1 MAPSAPAVR
10 PVDRLRLRYH
20 GRVCRSRTMNT
31 HNLRALFYPRSIAV
45 IGASPDRTRIRGH
58 ILEFLAHGEFA
69 GRIFPVNPSY
79 TEIDGNECFGSIA
92 AARAKAG
99 EPIDLALIV
108 IPAAGVLAE
117 LERCAAAGV
126 RQALIVSSGFAEGGG
141 GSDAQAR
148 ILAIARATG
157 MRVIGPNSEG
167 FFSALSKVRATFS
180 PTVKSVLDAEKA
192 QPRVSAKRV
201 GVIAQSGGMGF
212 GVMHRGH
219 ADGLAFSHVIS
230 TGNEADIDLAD
241 CLAFMVDDPDTD
253 IIALYLECVRNAGA
267 FEAAC
272 ARALAQDKPIIA
284 IKVGRGQAGHRA
296 TQSHTGSMAGWGTAY
311 DAIFAKYG
319 IISAADLSEAIAIL
333 GVLATCPKIEGNRIG
348 VLTGSGGAGALI
360 ADVLERNGL
369 VLPVLGPA
377 LQQAILA
384 PLPRYATAQNPVD
397 ITAGSTRSG
406 GLIKS
411 ADALLTS
418 DEIDLLVSVHSL
430 TSESS
435 MAFEPSEL
443 VRGRSVSG
451 KPVTCYCYTAPSQY
465 GRGKM
470 AAAGVFVH
478 TDLQLMAAAVAK
490 VLARGRQR
498 ARAVTRRDQVV
509 DRALIER
516 ASSAVC
522 EILRKTRTEV
532 LCEYEVKELLGR
544 CGISASRETLCRSAE
559 DAASAAQ
566 RLGYPVALKIQSP
579 EITHKTEIGGVRLG
593 LADADAVRTAYAEV
607 TAAVARCAPQAAIRG
622 VLVQA
627 MAPPGYEIIVGMIQ
641 DATFGPLM
649 MVGLGGI
656 AVELYQDVAY
666 FPAPLSAHD
675 ALTLLRSLKSSALF
689 DGFRGKPAVDL
700 EPLAQLISQVSCVA
714 SARPDA
720 RPAIAELEL
729 NPVIVHADGS
739 GLTIAD
745 ALLRRTATQ

>member
-1 MAPSAPAVR
+1 MS
-10 PVDRLRLRYH
+10 
-20 GRVCRSRTMNT
+20 T
-31 HNLRALFYPRSIAV
+31 HNLRALFYPHSIAV

-58 ILEFLAHGEFA
+58 ILEFLTHGEYG
-69 GRIFPVNPSY
+69 GRIFPVNPHY
-79 TEIDGNECFGSIA
+79 PEIDGIECFASIA
-92 AARAKAG
+92 AANAKAS

-141 GSDAQAR
+141 GSDTQAQISAMAR
-148 ILAIARATG
+148 STG

-167 FFSALSKVRATFS
+167 LFSALSKVRATFS
-180 PTVKSVLDAEKA
+180 PTVASVLDAEKT

-230 TGNEADIDLAD
+230 TGNEADIDLSD
-241 CLAFMVDDPDTD
+241 CLGFMVDDPDTD
-253 IIALYLECVRNAGA
+253 IIALYLECVRNAAA

-272 ARALAQDKPIIA
+272 ARALAQDKPIVA

-311 DAIFAKYG
+311 DAIFAKYA
-319 IISAADLSEAIAIL
+319 IISAGDLSEAIAIL
-333 GVLATCPKIEGNRIG
+333 GVLATCPRIDGNRIG

-360 ADVLERNGL
+360 SDVLERNGL

-377 LQQAILA
+377 LQQMILA
-384 PLPRYATAQNPVD
+384 PLPKYATAQNPVD
-397 ITAGSTRSG
+397 ITAGAARSG
-406 GLIKS
+406 ALIKS
-411 ADALLTS
+411 ADALLACN
-418 DEIDLLVSVHSL
+418 EIDLLVTVHSM

-435 MAFEPSEL
+435 MAIEPREL
-443 VRGRSVSG
+443 VRGRSVLG
-451 KPVTCYCYTAPSQY
+451 KPVTCYCYTTPSKY

-470 AAAGVFVH
+470 AEAGVFVH
-478 TDLQLMAAAVAK
+478 TDLQLMAVALAK
-490 VLARGRQR
+490 VLARGQQI
-498 ARAVTRRDQVV
+498 ARAASRQTDLI
-509 DRALIER
+509 DHTAIER
-516 ASSAVC
+516 ASLAVT
-522 EILRKTRTEV
+522 EMLHKTETEV
-532 LCEYEVKELLGR
+532 LCEYEVKELLR
-544 CGISASRETLCRSAE
+544 QCGISASSEILCH
-559 DAASAAQ
+559 SAADAVAAAE

-593 LADADAVRTAYAEV
+593 LRSADAVRTACADV
-607 TAAVARCAPQAAIRG
+607 MAAAARSAPQAAIRG
-622 VLVQA
+622 VLVQT
-627 MAPPGYEIIVGMIQ
+627 MAPAGYEVIVGMIQ

-666 FPAPLSAHD
+666 FPAPLSAP
-675 ALTLLRSLKSSALF
+675 AAETLLRSLKSSALF
-689 DGFRGKPAVDL
+689 DGFRGKAVVDL
-700 EPLAQLISQVSCVA
+700 QPLAQLISQVSCLVA
-714 SARPDA
+714 ARPGA

-745 ALLRRTATQ
+745 ALLRRATMD